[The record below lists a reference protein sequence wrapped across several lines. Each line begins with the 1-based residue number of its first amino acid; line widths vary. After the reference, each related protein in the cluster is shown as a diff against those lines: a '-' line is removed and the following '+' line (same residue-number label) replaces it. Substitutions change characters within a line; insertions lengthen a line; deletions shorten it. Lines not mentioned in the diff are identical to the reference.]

1 MNEKNEFE
9 EKTVNVFIQ
18 IGFTKIYDI
27 DTINQRFQAEAIIE
41 SKWSDPG
48 IKSLNDD
55 LSSLE
60 WKPELFVENSIND
73 VKEEISYKILM
84 DNDSKEM
91 MVSEIR
97 KVKGLFWENL
107 ELVIRIK

>member
-1 MNEKNEFE
+1 MNQNRQLE
-9 EKTVNVFIQ
+9 ENIVDVSIQ
-18 IGFTKIYDI
+18 VGFSKIYDI

-41 SKWSDPG
+41 SKWKDPN
-48 IKSLNDD
+48 ITSLNDD
-55 LSSLE
+55 ISKLS

-73 VKEEISYKILM
+73 TKEEISYKILY
-84 DNDSKEM
+84 DDDSQEI

-107 ELVIRIK
+107 ELVIE